1 MILAFIALVKM
12 LKRRASK
19 RFVLESGDEP
29 QSSSSSSGMAN
40 TNDNGPIQIP
50 HIVAIDQCN
59 HDDNTY
65 NSSSNNNNEINDSS
79 PTTSTSLLSVQN
91 AGTLK

>member
-29 QSSSSSSGMAN
+29 QSSSGMAN
-40 TNDNGPIQIP
+40 PNDNGPIQIP
-50 HIVAIDQCN
+50 QIVAIDQCN

-79 PTTSTSLLSVQN
+79 PPTSTSTSLLSVQN